1 MERQNDPKPGV
12 TRYRDPIHASL
23 VFLFLYLSFGKFK
36 EKDN

>member
-23 VFLFLYLSFGKFK
+23 VFFVFVF
-36 EKDN
+36 EFWEI